1 MSDVRTLSNAS
12 TVDNIRA
19 IFGNAVSR
27 YIDVKF
33 PFEMKLSSESVSLFS
48 LKTMGCDNFF
58 LPSQLISEK
67 RQCCN

>member
-1 MSDVRTLSNAS
+1 MSDVRTLSSAS

-33 PFEMKLSSESVSLFS
+33 PFHMKFFSELSSLFS
-48 LKTMGCDNFF
+48 LKNTGYHNFSYF
-58 LPSQLISEK
+58 FHS
-67 RQCCN
+67 